1 MDENEI
7 IEMLAREKRIIIDDT
22 DPIFAQY
29 HLNEILISKFNKTLN
44 SNLLMAND
52 NQQEKLEQ
60 IIDTVNKDIEGSLNK
75 SLFFSKKSMDE
86 EFDLRIN
93 EMISKLKKE
102 TNNYNEHLNNH
113 STQIKKLTYINITI
127 SLVMTIFMSIF
138 IYNIS

>member
-1 MDENEI
+1 MSMDENEI

-93 EMISKLKKE
+93 
-102 TNNYNEHLNNH
+102 
-113 STQIKKLTYINITI
+113 
-127 SLVMTIFMSIF
+127 
-138 IYNIS
+138 